1 MICKNCFQTI
11 ADARKET
18 KCSVCNKPLH
28 KDCAIKDSVVLCDVC
43 YVVKDEGGK
52 DLKEAFKVPEIIRRS
67 YIEEYKSCPYSFYL
81 NVIKG
86 VEKESSSFAQIG
98 IDLHVLFSQVCSRKL
113 DTSKGT
119 DEIIRVYKGIFD
131 KYEDKLF
138 EQDLHLYKD
147 MDLANFKSKMWK
159 QSLDAIDTF
168 FSVLATLPTN
178 AYAVEENILF
188 GVGDD
193 LPKVS
198 ITMDRVDE
206 IDGQL
211 EVSDWKTGAVKV
223 GQALSNDLQ
232 APLYIKAIREHY
244 KKPVRK
250 FTFYYLPENKVRIW
264 ERVDE
269 DNYVCTVNKRQYKIN
284 ITDAIRDVQSVFA
297 QIIKGNFNIPRDTKK
312 MYFSC
317 KTCYYKR
324 SGNCQGAETESWRQ
338 YNQGGK

>member
-1 MICKNCFQTI
+1 MICKNCFLPI

-18 KCSVCNKPLH
+18 KCSICNKPLH
-28 KDCAIKDSVVLCDVC
+28 KDCAIKDGASFCDVC
-43 YVVKDEGGK
+43 YTVKEEGGET
-52 DLKEAFKVPEIIRRS
+52 LKEDIKVPDVIRRS
-67 YIEEYKSCPYSFYL
+67 YIEEYRTCPYSFYL

-98 IDLHVLFSQVCSRKL
+98 IDLHELFSQACL
-113 DTSKGT
+113 HQYTSAE
-119 DEIIRVYKGIFD
+119 EIQNVYKNIYD

-147 MDLANFKSKMWK
+147 MSLEDFKSKMWK
-159 QSLDAIDTF
+159 QSCDAIDTF
-168 FSVLATLPTN
+168 FNVLDTLQFD
-178 AYAVEENILF
+178 AYAIEENILF
-188 GVGDD
+188 SVGES

-206 IDGQL
+206 VNGEL

-223 GQALSNDLQ
+223 GQALSHDLQ
-232 APLYIKAIREHY
+232 TPLYINAIREHY

-250 FTFYYLPENKVRIW
+250 FTFYYLPENKVRTW
-264 ERVDE
+264 ERVDN
-269 DNYVCTVNKRQYKIN
+269 DNYKCIVNKREYRIN
-284 ITDAIRDVQSVFA
+284 ITDAIREVQSVFA

-324 SGNCQGAETESWRQ
+324 SGNCQGADTESWRQ